1 MAASSADSVKSL
13 LDCMRT
19 AMADFKAGGVPT
31 AIGSLLADKVEIH
44 MCAPF
49 GNIDSADALYQEVYA
64 PLLFAIPDLERR
76 DFIVMDGSDAAGE
89 HWIGCA
95 GHYVGTSVHPW
106 LDIPPSGHFV
116 YMRFHEFYRVCDNK
130 VVEIQAVWDI
140 PELIKQCTVW
150 PLAPS
155 LGKECFAP
163 GPATCDGLAI
173 CNEYPHQGE
182 QSVALVL
189 DMLAHLAKHPSQGG
203 PEIMEL
209 ERFWHPLMSWY
220 GPVGIGTCRG
230 ITGFRN
236 WHQIPFLKAMPDRGQ
251 ADDTLTWHAFGEG
264 EYVGLTGWP
273 NMRQT
278 VTGDGWLG
286 IAPAGQ
292 RIDLRSLDFW
302 RLENGLIR
310 ENWVLIDFIDIYR
323 QLGVDIFER
332 VREFNKTRSTGPEG
346 LYGSLV

>member
-1 MAASSADSVKSL
+1 MTSAHSNKKSL
-13 LDCMRT
+13 LDPMRS
-19 AMADFKAGGVPT
+19 AMADFSAGMV
-31 AIGSLLADKVEIH
+31 AQALDSLLADTVEIH

-49 GNIDSADALYQEVYA
+49 GDLDNATALYQQVYA
-64 PLLFAIPDLERR
+64 PLEDAIPDLERR
-76 DFIVMDGSDAAGE
+76 DFIVMEGPDDAGD

-95 GHYVGTSVHPW
+95 GHYVGTSVRPW

-116 YMRFHEFYRVCDNK
+116 YMRFHEFYRVRDNK

-155 LGKECFAP
+155 LGKECWVP
-163 GPATCDGLAI
+163 GPATCDGLTISNAD
-173 CNEYPHQGE
+173 PQQGE
-182 QSVALVL
+182 RSTELVL
-189 DMLAHLAKHPSQGG
+189 DMLAHLAKHPTQGG
-203 PEIMEL
+203 AEVMEL

-220 GPVGIGTCRG
+220 GPAGIGTCRG
-230 ITGFRN
+230 IKGFRN

-251 ADDTLTWHAFGEG
+251 SDDALTWHAFGEG

-278 VTGDGWLG
+278 VTADGWLG
-286 IAPAGQ
+286 IAPSGQ
-292 RIDLRSLDFW
+292 RIDIRSVDFW
-302 RLENGLIR
+302 RIENGKIR
-310 ENWVLIDFIDIYR
+310 ENWVLIDFIDVYR

-332 VREFNKTRSTGPEG
+332 VREFNKARSCGPI
-346 LYGSLV
+346 SLFGDSM